1 MKTKRNKKNK
11 SRSHTLKKDKT
22 RQIKGIKRTRRTYKK
37 SKNIK
42 GGKKRIVIPKPTN
55 YLATVDKNNNDDF
68 AHISMFANDYNKNIF
83 VQESHNCYTYFLN
96 MKSQKAVDLCK
107 QDYGEHNFC
116 RRAQPG
122 YYSGYGPLKKTDYNC
137 PTIMKRTLDDNPQI
151 YQVKDI
157 NAKCKPGYYKGA
169 LVVAPGRDYHYYRQ
183 DDDGAGFWS
192 HKPGYK
198 PSTTRDSEGN
208 LIVDPQLASRDYGG
222 TLNYSE
228 FCGYLCVPR
237 NSDRKNMSH
246 RGQLDKRSEKVLEK
260 AYEAQEKIVGKA
272 PPKENDNKSTNSAL
286 VSLGRKVKE
295 LIQSKK

>member
-1 MKTKRNKKNK
+1 MKTRKNHKNKTKRFN
-11 SRSHTLKKDKT
+11 SIKDKT
-22 RQIKGIKRTRRTYKK
+22 RQKK
-37 SKNIK
+37 SKNKKSTLKSKLKK
-42 GGKKRIVIPKPTN
+42 GGQKIIITPKPTN
-55 YLATVDKNNNDDF
+55 YLATVENNDATDN
-68 AHISMFANDYNKNIF
+68 AQISMFKNDYNNNIF
-83 VQESHNCYTYFLN
+83 VKESHNCYTYFLN

-122 YYSGYGPLKKTDYNC
+122 YYSGYEPLQKTDYNC
-137 PTIMKRTLDDNPQI
+137 PTIMKRTLEDNPEI
-151 YQVKDI
+151 YQVDDI

-198 PSTTRDSEGN
+198 PSTTRDSDGN
-208 LIVDPQLASRDYGG
+208 LIVDPQLASRNYGG

-246 RGQLDKRSEKVLEK
+246 RGKLDKRSEKMLEK

-286 VSLGRKVKE
+286 VSLGRKVRDM
-295 LIQSKK
+295 IQSKKN